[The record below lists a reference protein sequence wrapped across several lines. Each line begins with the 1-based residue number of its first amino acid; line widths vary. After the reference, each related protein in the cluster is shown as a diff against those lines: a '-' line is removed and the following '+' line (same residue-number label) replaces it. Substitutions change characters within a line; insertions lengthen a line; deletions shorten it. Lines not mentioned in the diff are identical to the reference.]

1 MPIIWIILALC
12 AVKMLALAEAR
23 ERGWSDLDP
32 HTNRCRLIRIT
43 CNAKP
48 GFVSNYVNPGGL
60 LV

>member
-1 MPIIWIILALC
+1 MPIIWIILALR
-12 AVKMLALAEAR
+12 ALKMLAPSEVR

-32 HTNRCRLIRIT
+32 HTDRCHLIRIT

-48 GFVSNYVNPGGL
+48 GFESNYVNPRGP